1 MSTSNALKA
10 GGAQTAGGGG
20 KGRARGGAQAQPE
33 TNSSAQAARR
43 GNRTQAEPTGLEP
56 RALQF
61 DEDNA
66 SSAASSSSSPA
77 ADARAS
83 AAVPTDVLRALQDMQ
98 TQITQLSLEADKWR
112 AAATARRE
120 QDVDSSSSN
129 GSETARRTRIE
140 RKQLSVVAPSQ
151 LAYAKAHDGSALE
164 DWIDGMELMFYQLG
178 IGEEEHEARLAEVQ
192 IYADRDVR
200 RWWSA
205 QSEQANADGAPI
217 DTWKGF
223 LHALRAQFVPEQESQ
238 VARNELINIRQ
249 HAGEAMSQYFLRA
262 TRLFART
269 NGSFDDSAAMHIV
282 LDRVR
287 KDEWRYA
294 FTIAQRDVMAGKIKT
309 LAQLRACLQREAL
322 SEPGK
327 AGQRAPQQ
335 QPNSQQQRGG
345 APQRQQQKMRAAAA
359 AVEEGDA
366 TGEDDD
372 GELTHV
378 APAQVSD
385 RARAPGGPGTRRD
398 ICARCK
404 QPGHRAQQCTKPD
417 NRKCYVCDETG
428 HVALN
433 CPLKGSARAASKN
446 A

>member
-1 MSTSNALKA
+1 MLS
-10 GGAQTAGGGG
+10 
-20 KGRARGGAQAQPE
+20 
-33 TNSSAQAARR
+33 
-43 GNRTQAEPTGLEP
+43 
-56 RALQF
+56 
-61 DEDNA
+61 
-66 SSAASSSSSPA
+66 
-77 ADARAS
+77 
-83 AAVPTDVLRALQDMQ
+83 VLQDMQ
-98 TQITQLSLEADKWR
+98 AQITRISLESDKWR
-112 AAATARRE
+112 ALALARE
-120 QDVDSSSSN
+120 DQDVDRSSN
-129 GSETARRTRIE
+129 GSETARRTRVE
-140 RKQLSVVAPSQ
+140 RKQLSVVAPQQ
-151 LAYAKAHDGSALE
+151 LAYAKANDGSALE

-205 QSEQANADGAPI
+205 ERERARVDGAPI

-269 NGSFDDSAAMHIV
+269 NGSFDDAAAMHIV

-287 KDEWRYA
+287 KDEWRFA
-294 FTIAQRDVMAGKIKT
+294 FTIAQRDVLAGKIKT

-322 SEPGK
+322 SEPSK
-327 AGQRAPQQ
+327 TNQRAPQQ
-335 QPNSQQQRGG
+335 QNNNPQQQQRGG
-345 APQRQQQKMRAAAA
+345 APQRQQQKVRAAAA
-359 AVEEGDA
+359 AVEESDS
-366 TGEDDD
+366 GEEESE
-372 GELTHV
+372 GAQTHV
-378 APAQVSD
+378 APAHVSD
-385 RARAPGGPGTRRD
+385 KARASGGLGTKRD

-428 HVALN
+428 HVAMA
-433 CPLKGSARAASKN
+433 CPLKGAAAARAAAAAKN
-446 A
+446 V